1 MVEPTD
7 PSLSITRQLELVS
20 LPASSYYYKP
30 VGQSTLDELL
40 MRLIDVEYTAR
51 PYYGSR
57 RIQVKLKQ
65 KGHLVGRRHIMGL
78 MCKLGLQ
85 AIYPKRRTTVPSP
98 DHVIYKYLLRG
109 RTIDKIDEV
118 WSCDITYIRL
128 AHGFIY
134 LVAVI
139 DWASRRVL
147 SWAVSNTMDIH
158 FCIEALTQSLSKGT
172 PEIFNTDQG
181 SQFTSTQFTSPLLA
195 AGVRISMDG
204 RGRALDN
211 IFIER
216 FWRSIKYEL
225 IYLRDFGSMSEAVSA
240 IGEYID
246 FYNNERPHQS
256 LGYQTPADVY
266 NTGRAPRPE

>member
-1 MVEPTD
+1 LVEPD
-7 PSLSITRQLELVS
+7 DLSLSITRQLGLLT
-20 LPASSYYYKP
+20 LPANSYYYKP
-30 VGQSTLDELL
+30 VSLSTLDELL
-40 MRLIDVEYTAR
+40 MRLIDTEYTAH
-51 PYYGSR
+51 PFYGSR
-57 RIQVKLKQ
+57 RIQVELIRL
-65 KGHLVGRRHIMGL
+65 GHLVGRRHVMGL
-78 MCKLGLQ
+78 MYKLGLQ
-85 AIYPKRRTTVPSP
+85 AIHPKRRTTVPNP
-98 DHVIYKYLLRG
+98 EHIIYKYLLRG
-109 RTIDKIDEV
+109 RKIDKIDEV

-128 AHGFIY
+128 KHGFIY

-158 FCIEALTQSLSKGT
+158 FCIDALTQSLSNGT

-181 SQFTSTQFTSPLLA
+181 SQFTSTQFTSLLLA

-240 IGEYID
+240 IGEYIN

-256 LGYQTPADVY
+256 LGYQTPAVVY
-266 NTGRAPRPE
+266 NAGRAPRPE